1 MNNVIE
7 ADYQIVQERTLP
19 VIISEIKII
28 EQHVTKT
35 AIEGAI
41 QIGERLQE
49 AKQLAGH
56 GNFGQWC
63 QENLNYSQD
72 TAQKFMKLARE
83 YGGQNNVLANTAMSR
98 NFSISNA
105 LSLLK
110 VPEEDREKFVEEHQ
124 VEDMTNKDLE
134 DEIRH
139 LKEEK
144 EAADADMDRLL
155 EEKEDMCMQLA
166 AMDAKMKSLE
176 QLRKEETESPAIEL
190 QEMIDSMTEE
200 IDGLKEKLSKANDKA
215 KKVKEDLKKEKD
227 GRQAAIDQ
235 AIGNQRQAMEQEIR
249 KEVEGELVDARKHIG
264 ELTGQIDQLEK
275 RAANAGDEKKVQF
288 KLLMDQLQHTFRR
301 ALEVVSQQ
309 ADQEMQEKM
318 NNALRI
324 VVKSFEEVL

>member
-1 MNNVIE
+1 MSNIVE
-7 ADYQIVQERTLP
+7 AEYEIVQERTLP

-110 VPEEDREKFVEEHQ
+110 VPEEDREKFAEEHP
-124 VEDMTNKDLE
+124 VEDMTNKELE
-134 DEIRH
+134 EEIRQ

-144 EAADADMDRLL
+144 TTL
-155 EEKEDMCMQLA
+155 EEEVWNVSKDRSEIDGKLMKAEEEVQKLQGQLA
-166 AMDAKMKSLE
+166 SATAESEKIEMLNEKLKKAKEKLKREKASR
-176 QLRKEETESPAIEL
+176 Q
-190 QEMIDSMTEE
+190 EE
-200 IDGLKEKLSKANDKA
+200 IDKVHIELKDELRK
-215 KKVKEDLKKEKD
+215 
-227 GRQAAIDQ
+227 
-235 AIGNQRQAMEQEIR
+235 QAMEEAGAALTEARTERDSLQEENAALKR
-249 KEVEGELVDARKHIG
+249 KLNNTGNESIVKFKILV
-264 ELTGQIDQLEK
+264 
-275 RAANAGDEKKVQF
+275 
-288 KLLMDQLQHTFRR
+288 DQLQDIFD
-301 ALEVVSQQ
+301 Q
-309 ADQEMQEKM
+309 AGQCILVEQDPEKSDKM
-318 NNALRI
+318 NAALRQ
-324 VVKSFEEVL
+324 VVEKFREEL

>member
-1 MNNVIE
+1 MSNIVE
-7 ADYQIVQERTLP
+7 AEYEIVQERTLP

-110 VPEEDREKFVEEHQ
+110 VPEEDREKFIEEHP
-124 VEDMTNKDLE
+124 VEDMKNKELE
-134 DEIRH
+134 EEIRR
-139 LKEEK
+139 LNEEK
-144 EAADADMDRLL
+144 ASRERTIQVLDNSMRDEAEKLLQAQHEIEDLKRQLDDAEGGSADMEELEKLKAKLEKTEAALAK
-155 EEKEDMCMQLA
+155 EKE
-166 AMDAKMKSLE
+166 K
-176 QLRKEETESPAIEL
+176 
-190 QEMIDSMTEE
+190 
-200 IDGLKEKLSKANDKA
+200 
-215 KKVKEDLKKEKD
+215 LKKEKD
-227 GRQAAIDQ
+227 GRQAAIDKELKAAGEAMQEQ
-235 AIGNQRQAMEQEIR
+235 AKKSIDSLQAEVDRLKRREQKAGNESLLKFKI
-249 KEVEGELVDARKHIG
+249 LV
-264 ELTGQIDQLEK
+264 
-275 RAANAGDEKKVQF
+275 
-288 KLLMDQLQHTFRR
+288 DQLQDVFR
-301 ALEVVSQQ
+301 Q
-309 ADQEMQEKM
+309 AGECILAEEDQDKANKM
-318 NNALRI
+318 NAALRQ
-324 VVKSFEEVL
+324 VLQSMEEDL

>member
-1 MNNVIE
+1 MSNIVE
-7 ADYQIVQERTLP
+7 ADYTVVQERTLP

-83 YGGQNNVLANTAMSR
+83 YGGKNNVLANTAMSR

-110 VPEEDREKFVEEHQ
+110 VPEEDREKFAEEHP
-124 VEDMTNKDLE
+124 VEDMTNKELE
-134 DEIRH
+134 EEIRE

-144 EAADADMDRLL
+144 DLDEEEIRMLRDDLDKERDRALEAYDREQAAKEEAAHALQKIEDLKRQLDDAEGGSADMEEL
-155 EEKEDMCMQLA
+155 EKLKAKLEKTEAALAKEKE
-166 AMDAKMKSLE
+166 K
-176 QLRKEETESPAIEL
+176 
-190 QEMIDSMTEE
+190 
-200 IDGLKEKLSKANDKA
+200 
-215 KKVKEDLKKEKD
+215 LKKEKD
-227 GRQAAIDQ
+227 GRQAAIDKELKAAGEAMQEQ
-235 AIGNQRQAMEQEIR
+235 AKKSIDSLQAEVDRLKRREQKAGNESLLKFKI
-249 KEVEGELVDARKHIG
+249 LV
-264 ELTGQIDQLEK
+264 
-275 RAANAGDEKKVQF
+275 
-288 KLLMDQLQHTFRR
+288 DQLQDIFDQAGQCILIEQDAER
-301 ALEVVSQQ
+301 AH
-309 ADQEMQEKM
+309 KM
-318 NNALRI
+318 NAALRQ
-324 VVKSFEEVL
+324 VVDKMKEEL

>member
-1 MNNVIE
+1 MSNIVE
-7 ADYQIVQERTLP
+7 AEYEIVQERTLP

-110 VPEEDREKFVEEHQ
+110 VPEEDRGKFAEEHP
-124 VEDMTNKDLE
+124 VEDMTNKELE
-134 DEIRH
+134 EEIRR
-139 LKEEK
+139 LNEEK
-144 EAADADMDRLL
+144 ASRERTIQVLNNSMQDEAEKLLQAQHEIEDLKRQLDDAEGGSADMEELEKLKAKLEKTEAALAK
-155 EEKEDMCMQLA
+155 EKE
-166 AMDAKMKSLE
+166 K
-176 QLRKEETESPAIEL
+176 
-190 QEMIDSMTEE
+190 
-200 IDGLKEKLSKANDKA
+200 
-215 KKVKEDLKKEKD
+215 LKKEKD
-227 GRQAAIDQ
+227 GRQAAIDKELKAAGEAMQEQ
-235 AIGNQRQAMEQEIR
+235 AKKSIVSLQAEVDRLKRREQKAGNESLLKFKI
-249 KEVEGELVDARKHIG
+249 LV
-264 ELTGQIDQLEK
+264 
-275 RAANAGDEKKVQF
+275 
-288 KLLMDQLQHTFRR
+288 DQLQDVFR
-301 ALEVVSQQ
+301 Q
-309 ADQEMQEKM
+309 AGECILAEEDQDKANKM
-318 NNALRI
+318 NAALRQ
-324 VVKSFEEVL
+324 VLQSMEEDL

>member
-1 MNNVIE
+1 MSNIVE
-7 ADYQIVQERTLP
+7 AQYEIVQERTLP

-110 VPEEDREKFVEEHQ
+110 VPEEDREKFAEEHP
-124 VEDMTNKDLE
+124 VEDMTNKELE
-134 DEIRH
+134 EEIRQ
-139 LKEEK
+139 LNEEK
-144 EAADADMDRLL
+144 ASKERTIEILNNSMRDEAEKLLQAQHEIEDLKRQLDDAEGGSADMEELEKLKAKLEKTEAALAK
-155 EEKEDMCMQLA
+155 EKE
-166 AMDAKMKSLE
+166 K
-176 QLRKEETESPAIEL
+176 
-190 QEMIDSMTEE
+190 
-200 IDGLKEKLSKANDKA
+200 
-215 KKVKEDLKKEKD
+215 LKKEKD
-227 GRQAAIDQ
+227 GRQAAVDKELKAAGEAMQEQAKKSIDSLQ
-235 AIGNQRQAMEQEIR
+235 AEVDRLKRREQKAGNESLLKFKI
-249 KEVEGELVDARKHIG
+249 LV
-264 ELTGQIDQLEK
+264 
-275 RAANAGDEKKVQF
+275 
-288 KLLMDQLQHTFRR
+288 DQLQDVFR
-301 ALEVVSQQ
+301 Q
-309 ADQEMQEKM
+309 AGECILAEEDQDKANKM
-318 NNALRI
+318 NAALRQ
-324 VVKSFEEVL
+324 VLQSMEEDL

>member
-1 MNNVIE
+1 MNNIVE
-7 ADYQIVQERTLP
+7 AQYEIVQERTLP

-110 VPEEDREKFVEEHQ
+110 VPEEDREQFVEEHQ
-124 VEDMTNKDLE
+124 VEDMTNKELE
-134 DEIRH
+134 EEIRQ
-139 LKEEK
+139 LNEEK
-144 EAADADMDRLL
+144 ASRERTIEVLNNSMRNEAEKLLQAQHEIEDLKRKLDDASVEAVDPKEVEKLKAKLEKTEAAL
-155 EEKEDMCMQLA
+155 EKE
-166 AMDAKMKSLE
+166 
-176 QLRKEETESPAIEL
+176 
-190 QEMIDSMTEE
+190 
-200 IDGLKEKLSKANDKA
+200 KEK
-215 KKVKEDLKKEKD
+215 LKKEKD
-227 GRQAAIDQ
+227 DRQAAIDKELK
-235 AIGNQRQAMEQEIR
+235 AAGDAMQEQTKKSIESLQ
-249 KEVEGELVDARKHIG
+249 KEVDRLKRREQKAGNETLLKFKILV
-264 ELTGQIDQLEK
+264 
-275 RAANAGDEKKVQF
+275 
-288 KLLMDQLQHTFRR
+288 DQLQDVFR
-301 ALEVVSQQ
+301 Q
-309 ADQEMQEKM
+309 AGECILAEEDQEKADKM
-318 NNALRI
+318 NAALRQ
-324 VVKSFEEVL
+324 VLQSMEEDL

>member
-1 MNNVIE
+1 MSNIVE
-7 ADYQIVQERTLP
+7 AEYEIVQERTLP

-83 YGGQNNVLANTAMSR
+83 YGGKNNVLANTAMSR

-110 VPEEDREKFVEEHQ
+110 VPEEDREKFAEEHP
-124 VEDMTNKDLE
+124 VEDMTNKELE
-134 DEIRH
+134 EEIRE

-144 EAADADMDRLL
+144 DLDEEEIRMLRDDLDKERDRALEAYDREQAAKEEAAHALQKIEDLKRQLDDAEGGSADMEEL
-155 EEKEDMCMQLA
+155 EKLKAKLEKTEAALAKEKE
-166 AMDAKMKSLE
+166 K
-176 QLRKEETESPAIEL
+176 
-190 QEMIDSMTEE
+190 
-200 IDGLKEKLSKANDKA
+200 
-215 KKVKEDLKKEKD
+215 LKKEKD
-227 GRQAAIDQ
+227 GRQAAIDKELKAAGEAMQEQ
-235 AIGNQRQAMEQEIR
+235 AKKSIDSLQAEVDRLKRREQKAGNESLLKFKI
-249 KEVEGELVDARKHIG
+249 LV
-264 ELTGQIDQLEK
+264 
-275 RAANAGDEKKVQF
+275 
-288 KLLMDQLQHTFRR
+288 DQLQDIFD
-301 ALEVVSQQ
+301 Q
-309 ADQEMQEKM
+309 AGQCILVEQDHARSEKM
-318 NNALRI
+318 NAALRQ
-324 VVKSFEEVL
+324 VVEKFREDL

>member
-1 MNNVIE
+1 MNNIVE
-7 ADYQIVQERTLP
+7 AEYEIVQERTLP

-49 AKQLAGH
+49 AKELAGH

-110 VPEEDREKFVEEHQ
+110 VPEEDREKFIEEHP
-124 VEDMTNKDLE
+124 VEDMKNKDLE
-134 DEIRH
+134 DEIKR

-144 EAADADMDRLL
+144 ESRERTVNVLN
-155 EEKEDMCMQLA
+155 
-166 AMDAKMKSLE
+166 KSLQDE
-176 QLRKEETESPAIEL
+176 AEKLSEAYHEIEDLKRQLDETPEETVDPAEL
-190 QEMIDSMTEE
+190 EKLKKKLEKTEASLAKE
-200 IDGLKEKLSKANDKA
+200 KEKLKQEQEN
-215 KKVKEDLKKEKD
+215 
-227 GRQAAIDQ
+227 RQEAIDKELK
-235 AIGNQRQAMEQEIR
+235 AAGDAMQEQ
-249 KEVEGELVDARKHIG
+249 ARKNI
-264 ELTGQIDQLEK
+264 ESLQKEIEQLK
-275 RAANAGDEKKVQF
+275 RREQNAGNESMLRFKV
-288 KLLMDQLQHTFRR
+288 LVDQLQDTFRQ
-301 ALEVVSQQ
+301 AGECIVNE
-309 ADQEMQEKM
+309 ADQERANKM
-318 NNALRI
+318 NAALRTI
-324 VVKSFEEVL
+324 LKNMEEDL

>member
-1 MNNVIE
+1 MSNIVE
-7 ADYQIVQERTLP
+7 AEYEIVQERTLP

-110 VPEEDREKFVEEHQ
+110 VPEEDREKFIEEHP
-124 VEDMTNKDLE
+124 VEDMKNKELE
-134 DEIRH
+134 EEIWKLKKEKREAEENTERVRQIMH
-139 LKEEK
+139 RAEDAANELRGEVKSLKEQLAEANPEKAEKLKAKLEKTEAALEK
-144 EAADADMDRLL
+144 E
-155 EEKEDMCMQLA
+155 
-166 AMDAKMKSLE
+166 
-176 QLRKEETESPAIEL
+176 
-190 QEMIDSMTEE
+190 
-200 IDGLKEKLSKANDKA
+200 KEK
-215 KKVKEDLKKEKD
+215 LKKEKD
-227 GRQAAIDQ
+227 DRQAAIDKELKAAGDAMQEQ
-235 AIGNQRQAMEQEIR
+235 AKKSIESLQ
-249 KEVEGELVDARKHIG
+249 KEVDRLKRREQKAGNETLLKFKILV
-264 ELTGQIDQLEK
+264 
-275 RAANAGDEKKVQF
+275 
-288 KLLMDQLQHTFRR
+288 DQLQDVFR
-301 ALEVVSQQ
+301 Q
-309 ADQEMQEKM
+309 AGECILAEEDQEKADKM
-318 NNALRI
+318 NAALRA
-324 VVKSFEEVL
+324 VLQSMEEDL

>member
-1 MNNVIE
+1 MNNIVE
-7 ADYQIVQERTLP
+7 AEYEIVQERTLP

-110 VPEEDREKFVEEHQ
+110 VPEEDREKFAEEHP

-134 DEIRH
+134 DEIRKLKKEKREAEETTESVRQIMH
-139 LKEEK
+139 RAEDAANELRGEVKSLKEQLAEVDPAELEKLKKKLEKTEASLAKEK
-144 EAADADMDRLL
+144 E
-155 EEKEDMCMQLA
+155 K
-166 AMDAKMKSLE
+166 
-176 QLRKEETESPAIEL
+176 
-190 QEMIDSMTEE
+190 
-200 IDGLKEKLSKANDKA
+200 
-215 KKVKEDLKKEKD
+215 LKKEKD
-227 GRQAAIDQ
+227 GRQAAIDKELKAAGEAMQEQ
-235 AIGNQRQAMEQEIR
+235 AKKSIDSLQAEVDRLKRREQKAGNESLLKFKI
-249 KEVEGELVDARKHIG
+249 LV
-264 ELTGQIDQLEK
+264 
-275 RAANAGDEKKVQF
+275 
-288 KLLMDQLQHTFRR
+288 DQLQDVFR
-301 ALEVVSQQ
+301 Q
-309 ADQEMQEKM
+309 AGECILAEEDQDKANKM
-318 NNALRI
+318 NAALRQ
-324 VVKSFEEVL
+324 VLQSMEEDL

>member
-1 MNNVIE
+1 MSNIVE
-7 ADYQIVQERTLP
+7 AEYEIVQERTLP

-110 VPEEDREKFVEEHQ
+110 VPEEDREKFIEEHP
-124 VEDMTNKDLE
+124 VEDMKNKELE
-134 DEIRH
+134 EEIRR
-139 LKEEK
+139 LNEEK
-144 EAADADMDRLL
+144 ASRERTIQVLDNSMRDEAEKLLQAQHEIEDLKRQLDDAEGGSADMEELEKLKAKLEKPEAALA
-155 EEKEDMCMQLA
+155 KE
-166 AMDAKMKSLE
+166 
-176 QLRKEETESPAIEL
+176 
-190 QEMIDSMTEE
+190 
-200 IDGLKEKLSKANDKA
+200 KEKLKT
-215 KKVKEDLKKEKD
+215 EQE
-227 GRQAAIDQ
+227 GRQAAIDKELKAAGEAMQEQ
-235 AIGNQRQAMEQEIR
+235 AKKSIDSLQAEVDRLKRREQKAGNESLLKFKI
-249 KEVEGELVDARKHIG
+249 LV
-264 ELTGQIDQLEK
+264 
-275 RAANAGDEKKVQF
+275 
-288 KLLMDQLQHTFRR
+288 DQLQDVFR
-301 ALEVVSQQ
+301 Q
-309 ADQEMQEKM
+309 AGECILAEEDQDKANKM
-318 NNALRI
+318 NAALRQ
-324 VVKSFEEVL
+324 VLQSMEEDL